1 MGGAFGILEVR
12 ECQREIPGVV
22 ESEWR
27 ALGVG
32 GKFAQRRDG
41 TLLHLAG
48 DDHRAVTED
57 FDALTLF
64 FGDGRAR
71 DGFLREVDVE
81 VVALGACDH
90 PPQCMPPSNFV
101 RGEGGDVQVDR
112 KSTGPVGVILQ

>member
-12 ECQREIPGVV
+12 KCQCEITGVV

-41 TLLHLAG
+41 ARLHLAG

-57 FDALTLF
+57 FDALALF

-71 DGFLREVDVE
+71 DRFLREVDVE

-90 PPQCMPPSNFV
+90 PPKRMPPSDFK
-101 RGEGGDVQVDR
+101 GG
-112 KSTGPVGVILQ
+112 